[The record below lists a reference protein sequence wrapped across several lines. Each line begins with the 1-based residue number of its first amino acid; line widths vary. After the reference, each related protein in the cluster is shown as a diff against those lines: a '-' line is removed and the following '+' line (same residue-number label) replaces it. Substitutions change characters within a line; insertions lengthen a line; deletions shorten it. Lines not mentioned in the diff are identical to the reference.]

1 MTVNYPPPSE
11 KLSSPSLEKI
21 LVRHL
26 ERLAVVYVRQSTVQQ
41 VINHRE
47 STNLQ
52 YGLVNHAIALGWP
65 EGRVLV
71 IDEDLGKSASS
82 AEGREGFARL
92 VAEVGLDHV
101 GLILGVEMSRLARSS
116 KDWHQLLEICALFGT
131 LIADLDGIYDP
142 AC

>member
-1 MTVNYPPPSE
+1 MSVNYSPPE
-11 KLSSPSLEKI
+11 KLSSPSLEKV

-41 VINHRE
+41 VMDNRE

-65 EGRVLV
+65 EGRVLL
-71 IDEDLGKSASS
+71 IDEDLGKSGSS

-142 AC
+142 P